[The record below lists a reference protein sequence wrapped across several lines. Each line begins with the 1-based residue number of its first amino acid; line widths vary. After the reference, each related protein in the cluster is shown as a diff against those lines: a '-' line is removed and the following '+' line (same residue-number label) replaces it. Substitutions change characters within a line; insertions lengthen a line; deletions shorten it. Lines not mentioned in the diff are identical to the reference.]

1 MKKYILLNLTGVFVF
16 FLFTCMFIS
25 CGKSGKSNPESEE
38 SSKPPTTS
46 VGPKAT
52 KFTPQMVMDA
62 IEYMAEKLPEEDRED
77 FLDDSPIKDLYRFA
91 DKINRGMAEG
101 EIKVSEISGKALGEA
116 LNQKMFG
123 SDRGGLS
130 GAQKMFGS
138 DRSGLSRVRAKAN
151 RIKCVNNLSNIGKAM
166 LGFSQDNNG
175 RTPWNLIPSQKR
187 NHFGSNYNLTVGS
200 IFGLAAMKSELQT
213 AKILVSPCD
222 KGRFAANEK
231 VQEDWRNYNTKGGQ
245 PIPHDGLSY
254 GLCFGG
260 DFGRPATVIAMTRN
274 LSTDDL
280 ATAGWV
286 GAEDAKRGM
295 AGLQVGQGQV
305 VRADGS
311 ASESNNADLGANG
324 RIIKGHINAP
334 GGTSPLGASRTGV
347 ILPY

>member
-1 MKKYILLNLTGVFVF
+1 MKKYILLNLTGLFVF

-38 SSKPPTTS
+38 SSKPPTPT
-46 VGPKAT
+46 VGSKAT

-77 FLDDSPIKDLYRFA
+77 FLDDSPLDELYEA
-91 DKINRGMAEG
+91 TDEINEAMGEG
-101 EIKVSEISGKALGEA
+101 ELKVSEISGKALGEA
-116 LNQKMFG
+116 LYQKMFG

-130 GAQKMFGS
+130 G
-138 DRSGLSRVRAKAN
+138 VRAKAN
-151 RIKCVNNLSNIGKAM
+151 RIKCVNNLSSIGKAM
-166 LGFSQDNNG
+166 LGFSQDNG
-175 RTPWNLIPSQKR
+175 SRTPWNFAPSQQR

-200 IFGLAAMKSELQT
+200 IFGLAAMKSEVQT
-213 AKILVSPCD
+213 AKILISPCD

-231 VQEDWRNYNTKGGQ
+231 VQEDWRNYNTKGGN

-260 DFGRPATVIAMTRN
+260 DFQRPATVVAMTRN

-311 ASESNNADLGANG
+311 ASVSTSADLGANG
-324 RIIKGHINAP
+324 KIIKSHIASR
-334 GGTSPLGASRTGV
+334 GGTSPFGASRTGV

>member
-1 MKKYILLNLTGVFVF
+1 MRKYILLNLTGLFVF

-52 KFTPQMVMDA
+52 QFTMLMV
-62 IEYMAEKLPEEDRED
+62 AEAFKYAANKLPEEQRKD
-77 FLDDSPIKDLYRFA
+77 FLQESPIGGLYDA
-91 DKINRGMAEG
+91 TEKVNRGVADG

-116 LNQKMFG
+116 LYQKMFG

-130 GAQKMFGS
+130 GA
-138 DRSGLSRVRAKAN
+138 RAKAN
-151 RIKCVNNLSNIGKAM
+151 RIKCVNNLSSIGKAM
-166 LGFSQDNNG
+166 LGFSQDNG
-175 RTPWNLIPSQKR
+175 SRTPWNFAPSQQR

-200 IFGLAAMKSELQT
+200 IFGLAAVKAEVVT
-213 AKILVSPCD
+213 AKILISPCD

-231 VQEDWRNYNTKGGQ
+231 VQEDWRNYNTKGGK

-260 DFGRPATVIAMTRN
+260 DFQRPATVVAMTRN

-311 ASESNNADLGANG
+311 ASLSTSADLGASG
-324 RIIKGHINAP
+324 RIISYHRMAR
-334 GGTSPLGASRTGV
+334 GGTSPLGDSRTKV
-347 ILPY
+347 MLPY

>member
-1 MKKYILLNLTGVFVF
+1 MKKYILLNLTGLFVF

-25 CGKSGKSNPESEE
+25 CGKSGKSKPESEE
-38 SSKPPTTS
+38 SSKPPTTP
-46 VGPKAT
+46 VGSKAT

-77 FLDDSPIKDLYRFA
+77 FLDDSPLKDLYRFA

-116 LNQKMFG
+116 LYQKMFG

-130 GAQKMFGS
+130 G
-138 DRSGLSRVRAKAN
+138 VRAKAN
-151 RIKCVNNLSNIGKAM
+151 RIKCVNNLSSIGKAM
-166 LGFSQDNNG
+166 LGFSQDNG
-175 RTPWNLIPSQKR
+175 SRTPWNFAPSQQR

-200 IFGLAAMKSELQT
+200 IFGLAAVKAEVVT
-213 AKILVSPCD
+213 AKILISPCD

-231 VQEDWRNYNTKGGQ
+231 VQEDWRNYNTKGGN

-260 DFGRPATVIAMTRN
+260 DFQRPATVVAMTRN

-295 AGLQVGQGQV
+295 AGLQVAQGQV

-311 ASESNNADLGANG
+311 AFQTTSADLGANG
-324 RIIKGHINAP
+324 KFIKSHIASR
-334 GGTSPLGASRTGV
+334 GGTSPLGASRTEV

>member
-1 MKKYILLNLTGVFVF
+1 MKKYILLNLTGLFVF

-25 CGKSGKSNPESEE
+25 CGKSGKSKPESEE
-38 SSKPPTTS
+38 SSKPPTTP
-46 VGPKAT
+46 VGSKAT

-77 FLDDSPIKDLYRFA
+77 FLDDSPLKDLYRFA

-116 LNQKMFG
+116 LYQKMFG

-130 GAQKMFGS
+130 G
-138 DRSGLSRVRAKAN
+138 VRAKAN
-151 RIKCVNNLSNIGKAM
+151 RIKCVNNLSSIGKAM
-166 LGFSQDNNG
+166 LGFSQDNG
-175 RTPWNLIPSQKR
+175 SRTPWNLIPSQKS

-200 IFGLAAMKSELQT
+200 IFGLAAMKSEVQT
-213 AKILVSPCD
+213 AKILISPCD

-231 VQEDWRNYNTKGGQ
+231 VQEDWRNYNTKGGK

-254 GLCFGG
+254 GLCLGG
-260 DFGRPATVIAMTRN
+260 DFQRPATVVAMTRN

-286 GAEDAKRGM
+286 GADDSKRGM
-295 AGLQVGQGQV
+295 AGLQVTQGQV

-311 ASESNNADLGANG
+311 ASLSTSADLGASG
-324 RIIKGHINAP
+324 RIIRAHINAR
-334 GGTSPLGASRTGV
+334 GGTSPLGDSRTKV
-347 ILPY
+347 MLPY

>member
-1 MKKYILLNLTGVFVF
+1 MKKYILLNLTGLFVF

-91 DKINRGMAEG
+91 DRINRGMAEG
-101 EIKVSEISGKALGEA
+101 EIKVSEISGEALGET
-116 LNQKMFG
+116 LYQDMFG

-130 GAQKMFGS
+130 GG
-138 DRSGLSRVRAKAN
+138 RAKVN
-151 RIKCVNNLSNIGKAM
+151 RIKCVNNLSSIGKAM
-166 LGFSQDNNG
+166 LGFEQDNG
-175 RTPWNLIPSQKR
+175 SRTPWNLIPSQKS

-200 IFGLAAMKSELQT
+200 IFGLSAMKSEVQT
-213 AKILVSPCD
+213 AKILISPCD

-231 VQEDWRNYNTKGGQ
+231 VQDDWRNINTKGGN
-245 PIPHDGLSY
+245 PIPHDALSY

-260 DFGRPATVIAMTRN
+260 DFQRPATVVAMTRN

-311 ASESNNADLGANG
+311 ASLSTSADLGASG
-324 RIIKGHINAP
+324 RIIRAHINAR
-334 GGTSPLGASRTGV
+334 GGTSPLGDSRTKV
-347 ILPY
+347 MLPY